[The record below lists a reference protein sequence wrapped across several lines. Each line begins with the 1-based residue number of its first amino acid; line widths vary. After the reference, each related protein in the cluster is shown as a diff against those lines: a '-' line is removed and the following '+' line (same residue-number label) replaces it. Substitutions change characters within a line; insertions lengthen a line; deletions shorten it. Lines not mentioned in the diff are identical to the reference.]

1 MFSIFII
8 FFNILF
14 PSDQIP
20 GIRQENSVLI
30 QNAIIHTVSNGI
42 VSNQDLLFT
51 NGKIDFI
58 GSNIKLPPDTKVIN
72 ASGMHIFP
80 GLISAGSTIGLQ
92 EINAVRAT
100 RDYAEVGKINPNV
113 RANVSYNPD
122 SELIPVARSNGIL
135 LALSVPRSGRISGT
149 SSLMMLDGWTWED
162 ATFKHPVGIHL
173 FWPSMEKPKYNEKEK
188 RNKNVSYV
196 DQIQEVDKLFLDSR
210 AYIKLKEVGS
220 ASFNHDLK
228 LEGLLQVIKR
238 EVPIFIHANEVRQI
252 EAAVYWSIRQQVNM
266 VLVGGKDSWRI
277 ADLLK
282 IKDIPIIYTQTF
294 SQPKRRFEDFDQSY
308 KTPLLLY
315 EKGIRFCI
323 SNSES
328 PFQTPHIRN
337 LPYYA
342 AKAASYGLPW
352 DIALR
357 SITLSTAEILGVDQ
371 LVGSIEPGKDA
382 TFFIAD
388 GDILDIRTNVISAY
402 IQGRK
407 VDLNDRHKMLYS
419 KYKQKYKQQGVLK

>member
-196 DQIQEVDKLFLDSR
+196 DQIQEVDNLFLDSR